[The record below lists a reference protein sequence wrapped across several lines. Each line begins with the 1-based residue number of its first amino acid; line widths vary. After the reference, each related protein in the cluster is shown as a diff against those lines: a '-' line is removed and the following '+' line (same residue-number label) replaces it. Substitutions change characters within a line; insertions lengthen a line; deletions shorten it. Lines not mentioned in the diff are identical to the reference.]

1 MSGDFLYLF
10 FISHSA
16 ADDFSHCFDM
26 AIDISGTFDLA
37 AGCDVAPDTAALY
50 ISTGCYISADITALD
65 LTAGRYLIAD
75 VFAGDRLSGGHTFL
89 HIAID

>member
-10 FISHSA
+10 FISYSA
-16 ADDFSHCFDM
+16 ADDFAHCFD
-26 AIDISGTFDLA
+26 ISINVSGAFNFTSGRHIADNASTLHTS
-37 AGCDVAPDTAALY
+37 AGR
-50 ISTGCYISADITALD
+50 YISADITALD